1 MGAKGSRAC
10 GGSMKSIGRGQC
22 AMGGGGDRE
31 RAVEACGGFR
41 PCGRCERERRTVA
54 NQPCQQAAWR
64 RRCLLTEA
72 GGKRE
77 KYSREKI
84 ARDEGNI
91 EMKPEGG
98 ARDRRDWRESD
109 ARVVAREGKGV
120 STEKTNKKG
129 CAVVGTFGRHFTPTG
144 DVGGKVWGVQRAR
157 VRGNGRVMCRSTRW
171 TDVQVGS

>member
-1 MGAKGSRAC
+1 
-10 GGSMKSIGRGQC
+10 
-22 AMGGGGDRE
+22 
-31 RAVEACGGFR
+31 
-41 PCGRCERERRTVA
+41 
-54 NQPCQQAAWR
+54 
-64 RRCLLTEA
+64 
-72 GGKRE
+72 
-77 KYSREKI
+77 
-84 ARDEGNI
+84 
-91 EMKPEGG
+91 MKPEGG

-129 CAVVGTFGRHFTPTG
+129 CAVILQIPTG

>member
-1 MGAKGSRAC
+1 MG
-10 GGSMKSIGRGQC
+10 
-22 AMGGGGDRE
+22 D
-31 RAVEACGGFR
+31 
-41 PCGRCERERRTVA
+41 
-54 NQPCQQAAWR
+54 
-64 RRCLLTEA
+64 
-72 GGKRE
+72 
-77 KYSREKI
+77 SREKI
-84 ARDEGNI
+84 ARDEGNT

-129 CAVVGTFGRHFTPTG
+129 C

>member
-1 MGAKGSRAC
+1 VRGVDERPSVDGQGTVCDGRGGGSRAC
-10 GGSMKSIGRGQC
+10 GRSMRWFSTLW
-22 AMGGGGDRE
+22 AVRE
-31 RAVEACGGFR
+31 RTSDCCQPTLSTG
-41 PCGRCERERRTVA
+41 CVA
-54 NQPCQQAAWR
+54 QAMPADWGWR
-64 RRCLLTEA
+64 Q
-72 GGKRE
+72 KRE
-77 KYSREKI
+77 MGEILEKI
-84 ARDEGNI
+84 ARDEGNT

-109 ARVVAREGKGV
+109 ARGVAREGKGV